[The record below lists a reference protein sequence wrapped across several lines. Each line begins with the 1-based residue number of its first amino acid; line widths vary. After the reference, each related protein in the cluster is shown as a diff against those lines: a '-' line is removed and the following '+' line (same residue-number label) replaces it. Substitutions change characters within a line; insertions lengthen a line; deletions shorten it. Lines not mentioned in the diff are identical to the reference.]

1 MRKTKI
7 SKLLALAMA
16 AATVFALSAC
26 GGSGTPSSSAADQS
40 AAPSESAAQTTD
52 ASADASTPAE
62 KVKTIQD
69 GKLIVAAEFTYP
81 PFEYMADDGTT
92 ELGLDIDLAK
102 AIGEKLGLEVEFVS
116 TQFDGILDGLGLDKY
131 DAVIS
136 AVTITPERKADVDFT
151 QPYIEN
157 CQCLVTLASNDKAV
171 SDVSE
176 LSDHSVGFQT
186 GTTSNIFID
195 NKIKTGDLKNVTTN
209 MYDKAM
215 DAFSDLELGRIE
227 YVICDSSVA
236 DIYVKNKP
244 DVFKSVWTQ
253 SDSPEQFAIAVKKG
267 NTQLLEAID
276 NALSEIMANGE
287 FDAIRNEW
295 LAQQ

>member
-7 SKLLALAMA
+7 SKLIALAMA

-26 GGSGTPSSSAADQS
+26 GGSGTPSASADES
-40 AAPSESAAQTTD
+40 ANVSETAAQTAET
-52 ASADASTPAE
+52 TPAE
-62 KVKTIQD
+62 VQTIQD

-116 TQFDGILDGLGLDKY
+116 TQFDGILDGLELDKY

-136 AVTITPERKADVDFT
+136 AVTITAARKEEADFT

-157 CQCLVTLASNDKAV
+157 YQCLVTLASNEEAI
-171 SDVSE
+171 SDIDE
-176 LSDHSVGFQT
+176 LSNHSVGFQT
-186 GTTSNIFID
+186 GTTANIFVED
-195 NKIKTGDLKNVTTN
+195 KVNTGDLENVNTN

-244 DVFKSVWTQ
+244 DVFKTVWTQ
-253 SDSPEQFAIAVKKG
+253 TDSPEQFGIAVKKG

-276 NALSEIMANGE
+276 NVLSELMENGE
-287 FDAIRNEW
+287 FDAMREEW
-295 LAQQ
+295 LAQV

>member
-7 SKLLALAMA
+7 SKLIALAMA

-26 GGSGTPSSSAADQS
+26 GGSVTPSASADES
-40 AAPSESAAQTTD
+40 ANVSETAAQTAET
-52 ASADASTPAE
+52 TPAE
-62 KVKTIQD
+62 VQTIQD

-116 TQFDGILDGLGLDKY
+116 TQFDGILDGLELDKY

-136 AVTITPERKADVDFT
+136 AVTITAARKEEADFT

-157 CQCLVTLASNDKAV
+157 YQCLVTMASNEEAI
-171 SDVSE
+171 SDIDE
-176 LSDHSVGFQT
+176 LSNHSVGFQT
-186 GTTSNIFID
+186 GTTSNIFVED
-195 NKIKTGDLKNVTTN
+195 KVNTGDLENVNTN

-244 DVFKSVWTQ
+244 DVFKTVWTQ
-253 SDSPEQFAIAVKKG
+253 TDSPEQFGIAVKKG

-276 NALSEIMANGE
+276 NVLSELMENGE
-287 FDAIRNEW
+287 FDAMREEW
-295 LAQQ
+295 LAQV

>member
-1 MRKTKI
+1 
-7 SKLLALAMA
+7 
-16 AATVFALSAC
+16 
-26 GGSGTPSSSAADQS
+26 
-40 AAPSESAAQTTD
+40 
-52 ASADASTPAE
+52 
-62 KVKTIQD
+62 
-69 GKLIVAAEFTYP
+69 
-81 PFEYMADDGTT
+81 MADDGTT

-116 TQFDGILDGLGLDKY
+116 TQFDGILDGLELDKY

-136 AVTITPERKADVDFT
+136 AVTITAARKEEADFT

-157 CQCLVTLASNDKAV
+157 YQCLVTLASNEEAI
-171 SDVSE
+171 SDIDE
-176 LSDHSVGFQT
+176 LSNHSVGFQT
-186 GTTSNIFID
+186 GTTSNIFVED
-195 NKIKTGDLKNVTTN
+195 KVNTGDLENVNTN

-244 DVFKSVWTQ
+244 DVFKTVWTQ
-253 SDSPEQFAIAVKKG
+253 TDSPEQFGIAVKKG

-276 NALSEIMANGE
+276 NVLSELMENGE
-287 FDAIRNEW
+287 FDAMREEW
-295 LAQQ
+295 LAQV